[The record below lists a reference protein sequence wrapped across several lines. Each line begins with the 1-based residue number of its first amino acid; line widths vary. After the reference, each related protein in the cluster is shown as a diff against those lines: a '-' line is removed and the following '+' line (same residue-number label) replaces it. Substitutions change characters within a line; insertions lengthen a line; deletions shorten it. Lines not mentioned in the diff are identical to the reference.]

1 MTSHRSSE
9 HAAAGTPRPPLRRGR
24 RHISTRATPGMP
36 AIAPDVA
43 AILERELSRRP
54 RGRTRSSDSS
64 PIRST
69 SLPSLGRLSSVT
81 GSPTSTPSPARTL
94 PANSPQQA
102 SPEARTRRAPP
113 RLAAL
118 PSIGLPK
125 RNNALHERFRCKR
138 VEDVH
143 ALIPEYL
150 AGKAARDGD
159 DGRQGPKRDRPRR
172 PRARP
177 SANDEVSGLGRALA
191 LGRDTAAAF
200 FEADVNGDKKL
211 SLDEF
216 KRLVPADVATNF
228 SDAAI
233 GELFRTC
240 DADGNG
246 EVSLD
251 EVRARIS

>member
-1 MTSHRSSE
+1 
-9 HAAAGTPRPPLRRGR
+9 
-24 RHISTRATPGMP
+24 MP

-191 LGRDTAAAF
+191 LGRD
-200 FEADVNGDKKL
+200 KKL